1 MILLLGGPRREEIG
15 TPLECGAPEE
25 VLSVKVSLD
34 EVLLWTSLDLV
45 CLLTFYLCLMLFVF
59 DTTTLLFMLC
69 RDYGRSY
76 GVCTY

>member
-1 MILLLGGPRREEIG
+1 M
-15 TPLECGAPEE
+15 ECGAPEE

-34 EVLLWTSLDLV
+34 EVLLWMSLDLI

-59 DTTTLLFMLC
+59 DATTLLFMLC